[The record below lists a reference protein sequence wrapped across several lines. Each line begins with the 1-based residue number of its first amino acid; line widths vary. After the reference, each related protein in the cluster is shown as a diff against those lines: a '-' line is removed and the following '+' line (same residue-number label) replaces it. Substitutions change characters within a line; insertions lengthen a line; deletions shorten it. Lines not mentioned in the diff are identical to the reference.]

1 MAQKVIYMNNL
12 AHLIEVNG
20 GWSKIGLEDGTEKK
34 VRNNTLQP
42 YVEPVKAEGVKKE
55 PKPKDTGDI
64 VANWLRPLDLPGAY
78 ALAAK
83 KMSTTVKDLTAR
95 YGHLNPGQQ
104 RMNLGNR
111 LRGYLKNGK

>member
-1 MAQKVIYMNNL
+1 MKVIYMNNI
-12 AHLIEVNG
+12 AHMIEVNG
-20 GWSKIGLEDGTEKK
+20 SWTKIGLADGTEKK
-34 VRNNTLQP
+34 VRNSQITP
-42 YVEPVKAEGVKKE
+42 YVEPVVVKKE